1 MDFSPL
7 LTRYIQIKQKSFL
20 TLSLGESALLLR
32 AARAVCYVCLL
43 FFFQLPIRLVAS
55 LVAMYSSRQEK
66 EERAI
71 SSPEL
76 PLLSK
81 HKRGADLLDTYI
93 SW

>member
-1 MDFSPL
+1 MDFSPI
-7 LTRYIQIKQKSFL
+7 LTRYTQIKQKSSL
-20 TLSLGESALLLR
+20 TLSLEESALFLR
-32 AARAVCYVCLL
+32 AASIICCVCLL

-55 LVAMYSSRQEK
+55 LVAMYSYRQEK